1 MRMPRRSKNL
11 VRRPHVGKAHFG
23 ALRDL
28 PFGVSG
34 LYSLGNLVGCLAF
47 QPKFCPEFVIR
58 QYSSYGLWVETNGSS
73 KLRVIDDGTHLSRSE
88 RGRDSKPA
96 HDHTQKSVI
105 PLVRGLVTRRGKNP
119 DGCAIRN
126 SLRGRALGQRNFGVS
141 SHHVLAERRGL
152 RLLCLPSRR
161 THAHQQPKQNILISF
176 SFSVNFPSELTLI

>member
-1 MRMPRRSKNL
+1 MARRSKNL

-47 QPKFCPEFVIR
+47 QPKFRPEFVIR

-73 KLRVIDDGTHLSRSE
+73 KLRVINDGTHLSRSE

-105 PLVRGLVTRRGKNP
+105 PLVRGLVTRGGKNP
-119 DGCAIRN
+119 DGCAIRD
-126 SLRGRALGQRNFGVS
+126 
-141 SHHVLAERRGL
+141 
-152 RLLCLPSRR
+152 
-161 THAHQQPKQNILISF
+161 
-176 SFSVNFPSELTLI
+176 

>member
-1 MRMPRRSKNL
+1 MARRSKNL

-73 KLRVIDDGTHLSRSE
+73 KLRVINDGTHLSRSA

-105 PLVRGLVTRRGKNP
+105 PLVRGLVTDVVKTLMVARSEIACGAALLANAISASRAIMYSLSGGYFASCAFMPVAPRPTSSKN
-119 DGCAIRN
+119 N
-126 SLRGRALGQRNFGVS
+126 
-141 SHHVLAERRGL
+141 
-152 RLLCLPSRR
+152 
-161 THAHQQPKQNILISF
+161 TY
-176 SFSVNFPSELTLI
+176 